1 MLQVDAVPLPGQGGG
16 SRPDETTSDDTSTSG
31 DDSDDSSDSLDFR
44 GVCVCCCAQK
54 DQSEKGTV

>member
-1 MLQVDAVPLPGQGGG
+1 MLQVDAVPLPGQEDG

-44 GVCVCCCAQK
+44 GVCVLLCP
-54 DQSEKGTV
+54 KGPK